1 MKKIFLLVGV
11 LSLVSVLIGFGVSY
25 GKTIVV
31 ENGKDNVP
39 MFIEKNDITLVDVPK
54 IGDKECKGF
63 KSGTFYV
70 TSGNSISAVK
80 IHKLEIEP
88 NGFIAVHEGPAA
100 GEYIC
105 YVISGEGEL
114 GLVNKDGKT
123 VTTYKWKPGDVIIFR
138 PNIAK
143 PNSLHYWKNGPEK
156 TEMIGIQQ

>member
-1 MKKIFLLVGV
+1 MKKIFMLVGV
-11 LSLVSVLIGFGVSY
+11 LTLVSVFIGLGVSY
-25 GKTIVV
+25 GKTIAV

-39 MFIEKNDITLVDVPK
+39 MFIEKNDMTLVDVAK
-54 IGDKECKGF
+54 IGEKECKGF
-63 KSGTFYV
+63 KTGTFYV
-70 TSGNSISAVK
+70 TSGNSISGVK

-88 NGFIAVHEGPAA
+88 NGLIAVHEGPAA

-114 GLVNKDGKT
+114 SLVDKSGNT
-123 VTTYKWKPGDVIIFR
+123 VATYKWKPGDVIIFR

>member
-1 MKKIFLLVGV
+1 MKKTLMLAGV
-11 LSLVSVLIGFGVSY
+11 LSLVTVLIGFGVSY

-63 KSGTFYV
+63 RSGTFYV

-88 NGFIAVHEGPAA
+88 EGLIGLHEGPAA

-114 GLVNKDGKT
+114 VLVSKDGKT
-123 VTTYKWKPGDVIIFR
+123 VATYNFKPGDVIIFR

-143 PNSLHYWKNGPEK
+143 PNSLHYWKNGLKK
-156 TEMIGIQQ
+156 TEMLGIQQ

>member
-1 MKKIFLLVGV
+1 MKKNVMLVGI
-11 LSLVSVLIGFGVSY
+11 LFLVTFLIGFGVSY

-54 IGDKECKGF
+54 LGDKECKGF

-88 NGFIAVHEGPAA
+88 DGLIALHEGPAV

-114 GLVNKDGKT
+114 GLVSKDGKT
-123 VTTYKWKPGDVIIFR
+123 VATYNYKPGDVIIFR

-143 PNSLHYWKNGPEK
+143 PNSLHYWKNGPKK

>member
-1 MKKIFLLVGV
+1 MKKIFMLVGI
-11 LSLVSVLIGFGVSY
+11 LTLVSIFIGSGVSY

-39 MFIEKNDITLVDVPK
+39 MFFEKNDINLVTVSK

-63 KSGTFYV
+63 KSGTFYA

-88 NGFIAVHEGPAA
+88 NGMIATHEGPGV

-105 YVISGEGEL
+105 YVISGEGEM
-114 GLVNKDGKT
+114 GLVNKAGET
-123 VTTYKWKPGDVIIFR
+123 VATFNWKPGDVIIFR
-138 PNIAK
+138 PNLAK
-143 PNSLHYWKNGPEK
+143 PNSLHYWKNGSGK
-156 TEMIGIQQ
+156 TEMIGISQ

>member
-39 MFIEKNDITLVDVPK
+39 MFIEKNDITTVDVPK

-88 NGFIAVHEGPAA
+88 NGFIAAHEGPAA

-114 GLVNKDGKT
+114 GLVSKDGNT
-123 VTTYKWKPGDVIIFR
+123 VATYKWKPGDVIIFR
-138 PNIAK
+138 PNIA
-143 PNSLHYWKNGPEK
+143 PSNR
-156 TEMIGIQQ
+156 